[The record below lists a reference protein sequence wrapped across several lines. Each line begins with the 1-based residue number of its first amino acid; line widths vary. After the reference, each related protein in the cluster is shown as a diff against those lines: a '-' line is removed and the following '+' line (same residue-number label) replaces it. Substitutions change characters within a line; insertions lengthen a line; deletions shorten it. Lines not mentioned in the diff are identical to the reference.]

1 MFLDSAPWE
10 LSTFQ
15 CFVRVW
21 YLRGAGGRCLAASL
35 LITVFRRS
43 LSSTIGICLGL
54 ACHTRTMLCRVC
66 LSSSRHFPML
76 CLSSLLRLQYM
87 LCSSFCLCIAGILL
101 RVSSC
106 GQSAKALFF
115 SRSLSPTCWS
125 ETSCLSSISKST
137 DVFFFFFFL
146 PHPPQQCLC
155 VCLVGSCQD
164 TFAQGFEI
172 PLPAPLIGQT
182 VIFSRC
188 CVGAFS
194 FLKTFPWSEQCESV
208 WVRGNGSSKLI
219 QCYSFRFI
227 IHYQKSQKGCSI
239 VYTQLYIA

>member
-115 SRSLSPTCWS
+115 SRSLSLQRAEVKPAVSVQYQSLQTCFF
-125 ETSCLSSISKST
+125 SSSSYLILHNS
-137 DVFFFFFFL
+137 V
-146 PHPPQQCLC
+146 CVC
-155 VCLVGSCQD
+155 VCLSGGKLSRYVCARLRNSTPGPFDWTNSYIFPMLCGCIQ
-164 TFAQGFEI
+164 FPKNF
-172 PLPAPLIGQT
+172 PL
-182 VIFSRC
+182 V
-188 CVGAFS
+188 
-194 FLKTFPWSEQCESV
+194 
-208 WVRGNGSSKLI
+208 
-219 QCYSFRFI
+219 
-227 IHYQKSQKGCSI
+227 
-239 VYTQLYIA
+239 